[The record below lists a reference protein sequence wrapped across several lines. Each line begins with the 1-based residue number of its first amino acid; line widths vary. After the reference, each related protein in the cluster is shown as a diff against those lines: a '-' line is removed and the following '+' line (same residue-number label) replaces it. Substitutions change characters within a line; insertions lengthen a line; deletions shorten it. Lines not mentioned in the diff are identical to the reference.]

1 MNLGLIETVSVAAL
15 LAGAAILG
23 TGLWRWVQT
32 SRAEK
37 AKAKAEVD
45 LAELIRTGEQ
55 RIAALVATL
64 DASHKARLEDMHL
77 ELTSVKSDL
86 EWLTG
91 ERMIEQA
98 VSMARDG
105 LSAEEISADLG
116 LSLDAAQTI
125 SVIRRH

>member
-37 AKAKAEVD
+37 AKAEVD

-64 DASHKARLEDMHL
+64 DASHKARLEDMHQ

-105 LSAEEISADLG
+105 MSAEEISADLG

-125 SVIRRH
+125 SVMRRH

>member
-1 MNLGLIETVSVAAL
+1 MTPGLIETVSVAAL
-15 LAGAAILG
+15 VAGAAILG
-23 TGLWRWVQT
+23 TGLWRWYQT
-32 SRAEK
+32 NKAEK
-37 AKAKAEVD
+37 AKAKAEDD
-45 LAELIRTGEQ
+45 LATLIRTGEQ

-64 DASHKARLEDMHL
+64 DASQQARLDGMRQ

-105 LSAEEISADLG
+105 MSAEEISADLG
-116 LSLDAAQTI
+116 LALEAAQTV
-125 SVIRRH
+125 SVMRRH

>member
-1 MNLGLIETVSVAAL
+1 MNLGLIETVSVLAL
-15 LAGAAILG
+15 LTGAGILG
-23 TGLWRWVQT
+23 TGMWRWY
-32 SRAEK
+32 RAGKAAAEK
-37 AKAKAEVD
+37 VMPEVD
-45 LAELIRTGEQ
+45 LANLIRASED

-64 DASHKARLEDMHL
+64 DASQQTRLEDMRH

-105 LSAEEISADLG
+105 MSAEEISADLG
-116 LSLDAAQTI
+116 LALDAAQTI
-125 SVIRRH
+125 SVMRRH

>member
-1 MNLGLIETVSVAAL
+1 MTLGLIETVSVAAL
-15 LAGAAILG
+15 LSGAAILA
-23 TGLWRWVQT
+23 TGLWRWRQT
-32 SRAEK
+32 
-37 AKAKAEVD
+37 AKATSATAQAEVD
-45 LAELIRTGEQ
+45 LANLIRSGEE
-55 RIAALVATL
+55 RIASLVASL
-64 DASHKARLEDMHL
+64 DASQQARIEDMRH

-105 LSAEEISADLG
+105 LSAEQISADLG
-116 LSLDAAQTI
+116 VSLDAAQTI